1 MLPASTR
8 LMESLFEPV
17 RFFTL
22 SHPLF
27 EAWKHQ
33 ALTKGT
39 LMKKLTHLIAVMV
52 VLASS
57 LMMTPQTVS
66 AISIEPYIP
75 IAAPVVTGS
84 VDVNF
89 ITALDGHCEGE
100 PTGAVV
106 SIENNTTTNRW
117 VAASFDVDI
126 DGIVEAWQPV
136 GAPTHFELLAPGDHA
151 SYGFSAP
158 AGSFVALISVYVAE
172 HSYDADDALQE
183 GADFTRSI
191 HKYCPDSDPVTPG
204 NTPEDTPEET
214 PEDKPEDTP
223 EETPED
229 TPEETPEEIEESE
242 VDEAVPGSPL
252 FTG

>member
-1 MLPASTR
+1 
-8 LMESLFEPV
+8 
-17 RFFTL
+17 
-22 SHPLF
+22 
-27 EAWKHQ
+27 
-33 ALTKGT
+33 
-39 LMKKLTHLIAVMV
+39 MV

-117 VAASFDVDI
+117 VAASFDVGF

-136 GAPTHFELLAPGDHA
+136 GAPTIFELLAPGDHA
-151 SYGFSAP
+151 IYGFSAP
-158 AGSFVALISVYVAE
+158 AGSFGALISVYVAE
-172 HSYDADDALQE
+172 HSYDADNALRE
-183 GADFTRSI
+183 GADFTRFI
-191 HKYCPDSDPVTPG
+191 RKYCPDPDPITPG
-204 NTPEDTPEET
+204 NTPEDTPEDKPEDTPEDT
-214 PEDKPEDTP
+214 PEDKPEDTTT
-223 EETPED
+223 EEV
-229 TPEETPEEIEESE
+229 EESE
-242 VDEAVPGSPL
+242 VDEALPGSPL

>member
-1 MLPASTR
+1 
-8 LMESLFEPV
+8 
-17 RFFTL
+17 
-22 SHPLF
+22 
-27 EAWKHQ
+27 
-33 ALTKGT
+33 
-39 LMKKLTHLIAVMV
+39 MKKLTHLITVMV

-117 VAASFDVDI
+117 VAASFDVGF

-136 GAPTHFELLAPGDHA
+136 GAPTIFELLAPGDHA
-151 SYGFSAP
+151 IYGFSAP
-158 AGSFVALISVYVAE
+158 AGSFGALISVYVAE
-172 HSYDADDALQE
+172 HSYDADNALRE
-183 GADFTRSI
+183 GADFTRFI
-191 HKYCPDSDPVTPG
+191 RKYCPDPDPITPG
-204 NTPEDTPEET
+204 NTPEDTPE
-214 PEDKPEDTP
+214 DKPEDTTT
-223 EETPED
+223 EEV
-229 TPEETPEEIEESE
+229 EESE
-242 VDEAVPGSPL
+242 VDEALPGSPL

>member
-1 MLPASTR
+1 
-8 LMESLFEPV
+8 
-17 RFFTL
+17 
-22 SHPLF
+22 
-27 EAWKHQ
+27 
-33 ALTKGT
+33 
-39 LMKKLTHLIAVMV
+39 MKKLTHLITVMV

-117 VAASFDVDI
+117 VAASFDVGF

-136 GAPTHFELLAPGDHA
+136 GAPTIFELLAPGDHA
-151 SYGFSAP
+151 IYGFSAP
-158 AGSFVALISVYVAE
+158 AGSFGALISVYVAE
-172 HSYDADDALQE
+172 HSYDADNALRE
-183 GADFTRSI
+183 GADFTRFI
-191 HKYCPDSDPVTPG
+191 RKYCPDPDPITPG
-204 NTPEDTPEET
+204 NTPEDTPEDKPEDTPEDT
-214 PEDKPEDTP
+214 PEDKPEDTTT
-223 EETPED
+223 EEV
-229 TPEETPEEIEESE
+229 EESE
-242 VDEAVPGSPL
+242 VDEALPGSPL